1 MEEGA
6 RERGGGERGRRRGGA
21 RHLRGRGRL
30 GARVARRDGVVP
42 QQP

>member
-6 RERGGGERGRRRGGA
+6 RERGGGRERKEEGGA